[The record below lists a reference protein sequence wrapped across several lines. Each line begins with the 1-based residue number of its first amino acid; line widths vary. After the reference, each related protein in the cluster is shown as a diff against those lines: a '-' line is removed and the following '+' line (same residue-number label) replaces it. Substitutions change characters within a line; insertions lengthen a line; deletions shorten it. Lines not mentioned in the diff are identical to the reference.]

1 MYVCIYMYIHIN
13 VYIYICGYTYTLG
26 ILNFSSIDAWNLGRS
41 PDAAK
46 RQEELDALAI
56 HEGPMEVSAEQFT

>member
-1 MYVCIYMYIHIN
+1 MYVCM
-13 VYIYICGYTYTLG
+13 CGYTYTFG
-26 ILNFSSIDAWNLGRS
+26 ILNFSSIDALNVGRR